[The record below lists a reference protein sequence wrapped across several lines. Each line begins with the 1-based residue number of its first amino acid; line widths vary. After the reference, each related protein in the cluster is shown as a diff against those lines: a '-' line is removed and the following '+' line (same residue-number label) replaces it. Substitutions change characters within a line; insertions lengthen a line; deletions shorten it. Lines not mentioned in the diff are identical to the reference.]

1 MKLNYSDII
10 LYIAKMGMVTDV
22 INVLILDDAATTT

>member
-1 MKLNYSDII
+1 MKLNYSDKI